1 MRQVLKSLSLYFT
14 ILSPLHAN
22 LAIFPTFWP
31 KEFTCEKQSTNM
43 QFLYWFHPV
52 SSLHPNIDFKPS
64 SYLAILHISVDQE
77 VTLMTCC
84 CLCLV
89 SLMRWTSNLTKEN
102 INLGWMG
109 RMISLEL
116 LWLEMFYLLT
126 YFNRLNINISVLGKI
141 KMEILLQHY
150 KVHTFDQH

>member
-1 MRQVLKSLSLYFT
+1 MQISLFFLRFDQKSSLV
-14 ILSPLHAN
+14 
-22 LAIFPTFWP
+22 
-31 KEFTCEKQSTNM
+31 KKQSTNM
-43 QFLYWFHPV
+43 QFLYWFHPF

-64 SYLAILHISVDQE
+64 SYLTILHISVDQE

-84 CLCLV
+84 CLWLV

-109 RMISLEL
+109 RMNSLEW

-126 YFNRLNINISVLGKI
+126 YFHRLNINISILGKI
-141 KMEILLQHY
+141 KMEILLPALQGTHIWSTL
-150 KVHTFDQH
+150 VI